1 MRIVVQKWMQAVLVP
16 VAALVALYLLPKIS
30 HAVFIFLMAAL
41 FALLLN
47 PVVMMLQRARI
58 PRPVGVLGVYLALA
72 VLLVVLVVI
81 AVPPL
86 AGQGRDL
93 VDSAPGWYEEADV
106 WLSGLQDD
114 LIQKNIGVNVG
125 EEAARV
131 AEWLR
136 GRASTMASAALD
148 FGVGVAG
155 GMITLV
161 MVVIISFYML
171 LDGRRIYQYLCR
183 VLPGDEEVLEAYL
196 FGLQRSFT
204 RYVKGQF
211 LLALV
216 VGLGAGLGVWIL
228 GWQIIG
234 VWPEGSRYVLL
245 FGVWAGL
252 TEVIPLLGPWLGAAP
267 PFVMALFYS
276 PAAALGVLI
285 VYVVVQQL
293 ENHILV
299 PNIMGTTVGV
309 HPLGVIF
316 ALLVGAQVG
325 GILGMLA
332 ALPVLSML
340 KHTMDFFEIE
350 FSRAPWFADDGVD
363 GDVAGSALVPESSGS
378 GSELTGD
385 ASGGVAEGS
394 ALAEDGVEQG

>member
-93 VDSAPGWYEEADV
+93 VDRAPDWYEEADV

-216 VGLGAGLGVWIL
+216 
-228 GWQIIG
+228 
-234 VWPEGSRYVLL
+234 
-245 FGVWAGL
+245 
-252 TEVIPLLGPWLGAAP
+252 
-267 PFVMALFYS
+267 
-276 PAAALGVLI
+276 VLI

>member
-1 MRIVVQKWMQAVLVP
+1 MHQRGRL
-16 VAALVALYLLPKIS
+16 ALYLLPKIS

-93 VDSAPGWYEEADV
+93 VD
-106 WLSGLQDD
+106 
-114 LIQKNIGVNVG
+114 
-125 EEAARV
+125 RV

-245 FGVWAGL
+245 LGVWAGL

-293 ENHILV
+293 ENHILAV
-299 PNIMGTTVGV
+299 SYTHLT
-309 HPLGVIF
+309 
-316 ALLVGAQVG
+316 
-325 GILGMLA
+325 
-332 ALPVLSML
+332 LPTNREV
-340 KHTMDFFEIE
+340 
-350 FSRAPWFADDGVD
+350 
-363 GDVAGSALVPESSGS
+363 
-378 GSELTGD
+378 
-385 ASGGVAEGS
+385 
-394 ALAEDGVEQG
+394 

>member
-1 MRIVVQKWMQAVLVP
+1 MMTTITKVIIPPATP
-16 VAALVALYLLPKIS
+16 TPKS
-30 HAVFIFLMAAL
+30 
-41 FALLLN
+41 
-47 PVVMMLQRARI
+47 
-58 PRPVGVLGVYLALA
+58 
-72 VLLVVLVVI
+72 
-81 AVPPL
+81 
-86 AGQGRDL
+86 
-93 VDSAPGWYEEADV
+93 
-106 WLSGLQDD
+106 
-114 LIQKNIGVNVG
+114 
-125 EEAARV
+125 
-131 AEWLR
+131 
-136 GRASTMASAALD
+136 SAALD

-363 GDVAGSALVPESSGS
+363 GDVAGRLRMLFMRCCVSLQFCWFGLFGVGAL
-378 GSELTGD
+378 ELLFAVRGD
-385 ASGGVAEGS
+385 GGYPGG
-394 ALAEDGVEQG
+394 LFWLG

>member
-58 PRPVGVLGVYLALA
+58 PRPVGVL
-72 VLLVVLVVI
+72 VVI

-93 VDSAPGWYEEADV
+93 VDRAPDWYEEADV

-161 MVVIISFYML
+161 MVVII
-171 LDGRRIYQYLCR
+171 
-183 VLPGDEEVLEAYL
+183 
-196 FGLQRSFT
+196 
-204 RYVKGQF
+204 
-211 LLALV
+211 
-216 VGLGAGLGVWIL
+216 
-228 GWQIIG
+228 
-234 VWPEGSRYVLL
+234 
-245 FGVWAGL
+245 
-252 TEVIPLLGPWLGAAP
+252 
-267 PFVMALFYS
+267 
-276 PAAALGVLI
+276 
-285 VYVVVQQL
+285 
-293 ENHILV
+293 
-299 PNIMGTTVGV
+299 
-309 HPLGVIF
+309 
-316 ALLVGAQVG
+316 
-325 GILGMLA
+325 
-332 ALPVLSML
+332 
-340 KHTMDFFEIE
+340 
-350 FSRAPWFADDGVD
+350 
-363 GDVAGSALVPESSGS
+363 
-378 GSELTGD
+378 
-385 ASGGVAEGS
+385 
-394 ALAEDGVEQG
+394 